1 MYDILELNKKLIA
14 ELKDIAKNLEV
25 PKYEG
30 LKKDE
35 LVYKILDQQA
45 VNPESAKK
53 LVDATAPVPAE
64 AAAAAEPAKED
75 APADVSTEA
84 KAEEEAPADDKKA
97 DPKAEK
103 PKDKPKTDEAET
115 GTDSKPDQ
123 KQGGKHQ
130 DNKPR
135 NQQNQQRKPKGERG
149 NESDGRKADP
159 RNKYTKQGE
168 EYEFEGIISSEG
180 ILEIMPDGY
189 GFLRSSDYNYFN
201 SPDDVYVSQSQI
213 KLFGLRTGDTV
224 KGSIRP
230 PKQGEKYFP
239 LIRVEM
245 INGMSPNDVRDRVP
259 FEHLTPLFPQEKF
272 TITGKGGNLST
283 RIIDMF
289 TPIGKG
295 QRGMI

>member
-1 MYDILELNKKLIA
+1 MYDILELNKKLVG

-45 VNPESAKK
+45 VNPEAARK
-53 LVDATAPVPAE
+53 LVDIPVASAVAEKEEPKDTSAE
-64 AAAAAEPAKED
+64 APA
-75 APADVSTEA
+75 TEET
-84 KAEEEAPADDKKA
+84 KEEAPKA
-97 DPKAEK
+97 ETAENASEEK
-103 PKDKPKTDEAET
+103 PKDAAKAPET
-115 GTDSKPDQ
+115 EGKKADQ
-123 KQGGKHQ
+123 RHGGKPQ
-130 DNKPR
+130 DNRR
-135 NQQNQQRKPKGERG
+135 NQQNQQRKPRGERG
-149 NESDGRKADP
+149 NESDTRRADP
-159 RNKYTKQGE
+159 RNKYAKEGE

-224 KGSIRP
+224 QGSIRP

-239 LIRVEM
+239 LIRVEK
-245 INGMSPNDVRDRVP
+245 INGMLPNDVRDRVP
-259 FEHLTPLFPQEKF
+259 FEHLTPLFPQEK
-272 TITGKGGNLST
+272 
-283 RIIDMF
+283 
-289 TPIGKG
+289 
-295 QRGMI
+295 